1 MNSFVIV
8 HDLAQ
13 VKDNN
18 NISGRGRKSTPFYDE
33 LDAILGTRA
42 ASRPPVL
49 LDSGGN
55 EIPREEGIYFLICIY
70 YTDGRYCSS
79 S

>member
-1 MNSFVIV
+1 MNSIIIV

-42 ASRPPVL
+42 VSRLPVL

-55 EIPREEGIYFLICIY
+55 AIPREEGMHYFICIY
-70 YTDGRYCSS
+70 
-79 S
+79 